1 MNDYLKPLPKSDPL
15 TARFWD
21 SVNRENLEI
30 QCCDDCKSF
39 VFYPRGL
46 CPTCGSRSLRWT
58 RVSGRGEIYSLTIVH
73 RPTNAAFKADAPY
86 VVAIVQLEEGCRL
99 MSNIVNAPADPK
111 LVAIGMPVEIVYD
124 RVTQDTVL
132 PKFKLAT
139 T

>member
-1 MNDYLKPLPKSDPL
+1 
-15 TARFWD
+15 
-21 SVNRENLEI
+21 
-30 QCCDDCKSF
+30 
-39 VFYPRGL
+39 
-46 CPTCGSRSLRWT
+46 
-58 RVSGRGEIYSLTIVH
+58 
-73 RPTNAAFKADAPY
+73 
-86 VVAIVQLEEGCRL
+86 